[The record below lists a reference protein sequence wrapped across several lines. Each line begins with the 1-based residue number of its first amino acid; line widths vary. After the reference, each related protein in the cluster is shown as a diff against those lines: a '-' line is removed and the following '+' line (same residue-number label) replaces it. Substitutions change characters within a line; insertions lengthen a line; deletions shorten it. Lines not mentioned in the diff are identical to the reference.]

1 MIIKDQ
7 LEEGLDDLD
16 KLNVLYTKE
25 YIDIEEFNVIKN
37 RIVDKMIESLQEKKD
52 FN

>member
-1 MIIKDQ
+1 MIKDE
-7 LEEGLDDLD
+7 LEDLLDDLD
-16 KLNVLYTKE
+16 LLNKLYDKE